1 MYITRHMEKPVME
14 LNEQYPVLLLT
25 GPRQVGK
32 TTMLEH
38 LIEVEG
44 KGRKKVSLDDLT
56 LRELAKTDPKM
67 FFQLYQPP
75 LLIDEVQYAPEL
87 FPYIKIMV
95 DERHQPGDFWLT
107 GSQLF
112 KMMEGV
118 QESLAGR
125 VALLH
130 LSPLS
135 QSEIMKRP
143 PEPPFSLELPLLS
156 ERQNGRQMLNTPKV
170 FQRIHQG
177 GMPALVTGT
186 YSNASIFYSSY
197 IDTYMERDVRR
208 LSNDIDSLKFLRF
221 LRSVAART
229 SQQVNYKGIADD
241 AEIDQT
247 TAKNW
252 LHVLEA
258 LGIIFLLEP
267 YSNNVLKRTVSTPKL
282 YFYDSGIVCYLTR
295 WSSPET
301 AMEGAMSGALLE
313 NYTVAEIIKTYQN
326 AGQEPFLY
334 YYRDKDAR
342 EIDLI
347 LERDGKLFP
356 IEIKK
361 MASPP
366 KKLTKVFDLIDPA
379 HSDSFNAFAY
389 IRDDKDVMKLV
400 NNFIKNTTPKGAQ
413 QNDPFWE
420 RSEIALDTALI
431 LYLIHEAPPEEQ
443 NFEMLIYMMNFAEVR
458 EEDDQYRSPL
468 DMLFRVLEEEQPN
481 HVAVKQYKAF
491 KQAAGDICSK

>member
-44 KGRKKVSLDDLT
+44 KGRKKASLDDLT

-156 ERQNGRQMLNTPKV
+156 ERQNGRQMLNTPEV

-347 LERDGKLFP
+347 LEQDGKLFP

-366 KKLTKVFDLIDPA
+366 KKLTKVFDLID
-379 HSDSFNAFAY
+379 
-389 IRDDKDVMKLV
+389 K
-400 NNFIKNTTPKGAQ
+400 
-413 QNDPFWE
+413 
-420 RSEIALDTALI
+420 
-431 LYLIHEAPPEEQ
+431 
-443 NFEMLIYMMNFAEVR
+443 
-458 EEDDQYRSPL
+458 SPL
-468 DMLFRVLEEEQPN
+468 QRGTGAILCMADQLG
-481 HVAVKQYKAF
+481 AF
-491 KQAAGDICSK
+491 DQNNLIVPISLI

>member
-156 ERQNGRQMLNTPKV
+156 ERQNGRQMLNTPEV

-366 KKLTKVFDLIDPA
+366 KKLTKVFDLID
-379 HSDSFNAFAY
+379 
-389 IRDDKDVMKLV
+389 K
-400 NNFIKNTTPKGAQ
+400 
-413 QNDPFWE
+413 
-420 RSEIALDTALI
+420 
-431 LYLIHEAPPEEQ
+431 
-443 NFEMLIYMMNFAEVR
+443 
-458 EEDDQYRSPL
+458 SPL
-468 DMLFRVLEEEQPN
+468 QRDTGAILCMADQLG
-481 HVAVKQYKAF
+481 AF
-491 KQAAGDICSK
+491 DQNNLIVPISLI

>member
-1 MYITRHMEKPVME
+1 MA
-14 LNEQYPVLLLT
+14 LNQQYPVLLLT

-38 LIEVEG
+38 LIEAEG
-44 KGRKKVSLDDLT
+44 RGRSKVSLDDLT
-56 LRELAKTDPKM
+56 ERELAKTDPKM
-67 FFQLYQPP
+67 FFQLHQPP

-87 FPYIKIMV
+87 FPYIKIMA
-95 DERHQPGDFWLT
+95 DSRHEPGDFWLT

-135 QSEIMKRP
+135 QSEILRC
-143 PEPPFSLELPLLS
+143 PENAPFRLDLTMLA
-156 ERQNGRQMLNTPKV
+156 ERQKLCGTMDTPAI
-170 FQRIHQG
+170 FRRIFQG
-177 GMPALVTGT
+177 GMPSLVSGA
-186 YSNASIFYSSY
+186 YQDANIFYSSY

-208 LSNDIDSLKFLRF
+208 LSNGIDSLKFLKF
-221 LRSVAART
+221 LRSAAART
-229 SQQVNYKGIADD
+229 SQQVNYMGIADD
-241 AEIDQT
+241 AEIDQV

-252 LHVLEA
+252 LHILEA
-258 LGIIFLLEP
+258 LGIVFLLHS

-282 YFYDSGIVCYLTR
+282 YFYDTGLVCYLTR

-313 NYTVAEIIKTYQN
+313 NYAVAEIIKSYQN
-326 AGQEPFLY
+326 AGQEPYLY

-347 LERDGKLFP
+347 LEQDGTLCP

-366 KKLTKVFDLIDPA
+366 KKLTKVFELIDKSSLQRGTGA
-379 HSDSFNAFAY
+379 VLCMADQLSAF
-389 IRDDKDVMKLV
+389 DQD
-400 NNFIKNTTPKGAQ
+400 N
-413 QNDPFWE
+413 
-420 RSEIALDTALI
+420 LI
-431 LYLIHEAPPEEQ
+431 VPISLI
-443 NFEMLIYMMNFAEVR
+443 
-458 EEDDQYRSPL
+458 
-468 DMLFRVLEEEQPN
+468 
-481 HVAVKQYKAF
+481 
-491 KQAAGDICSK
+491 

>member
-156 ERQNGRQMLNTPKV
+156 ERQNGRQMLNTPEV

-177 GMPALVTGT
+177 GMPALVTGI

-267 YSNNVLKRTVSTPKL
+267 YSNNALKRTVSTPKL

-366 KKLTKVFDLIDPA
+366 KKLTKVFDLID
-379 HSDSFNAFAY
+379 
-389 IRDDKDVMKLV
+389 K
-400 NNFIKNTTPKGAQ
+400 
-413 QNDPFWE
+413 
-420 RSEIALDTALI
+420 
-431 LYLIHEAPPEEQ
+431 
-443 NFEMLIYMMNFAEVR
+443 
-458 EEDDQYRSPL
+458 SPL
-468 DMLFRVLEEEQPN
+468 QRGTGAILCMADQLG
-481 HVAVKQYKAF
+481 AF
-491 KQAAGDICSK
+491 DQNNLIVPISLI

>member
-87 FPYIKIMV
+87 FPYIKLMV

-156 ERQNGRQMLNTPKV
+156 ERQNGRQMLNTPEV

-366 KKLTKVFDLIDPA
+366 KKLTKVFDLID
-379 HSDSFNAFAY
+379 
-389 IRDDKDVMKLV
+389 K
-400 NNFIKNTTPKGAQ
+400 
-413 QNDPFWE
+413 
-420 RSEIALDTALI
+420 
-431 LYLIHEAPPEEQ
+431 
-443 NFEMLIYMMNFAEVR
+443 
-458 EEDDQYRSPL
+458 SPL
-468 DMLFRVLEEEQPN
+468 QRGTGAILCMADQLG
-481 HVAVKQYKAF
+481 AF
-491 KQAAGDICSK
+491 DQNNLIVPISLI

>member
-130 LSPLS
+130 LSPFS

-156 ERQNGRQMLNTPKV
+156 ERQNGRQMLNTPEV

-221 LRSVAART
+221 LRSVAARA

-301 AMEGAMSGALLE
+301 AMDGAMSGALLE

-366 KKLTKVFDLIDPA
+366 KKLTKVFDLID
-379 HSDSFNAFAY
+379 
-389 IRDDKDVMKLV
+389 K
-400 NNFIKNTTPKGAQ
+400 
-413 QNDPFWE
+413 
-420 RSEIALDTALI
+420 
-431 LYLIHEAPPEEQ
+431 
-443 NFEMLIYMMNFAEVR
+443 
-458 EEDDQYRSPL
+458 SPL
-468 DMLFRVLEEEQPN
+468 QRGTGAILCMADQLG
-481 HVAVKQYKAF
+481 AF
-491 KQAAGDICSK
+491 DQNNLIVPISLI

>member
-130 LSPLS
+130 LSPLY

-156 ERQNGRQMLNTPKV
+156 ERQNGRQMLNTPEV

-366 KKLTKVFDLIDPA
+366 KKLTKVFDLID
-379 HSDSFNAFAY
+379 
-389 IRDDKDVMKLV
+389 K
-400 NNFIKNTTPKGAQ
+400 
-413 QNDPFWE
+413 
-420 RSEIALDTALI
+420 
-431 LYLIHEAPPEEQ
+431 
-443 NFEMLIYMMNFAEVR
+443 
-458 EEDDQYRSPL
+458 SPL
-468 DMLFRVLEEEQPN
+468 QRGTGAILCMADQLG
-481 HVAVKQYKAF
+481 AF
-491 KQAAGDICSK
+491 DQNNLIVPISLI

>member
-1 MYITRHMEKPVME
+1 ME

-75 LLIDEVQYAPEL
+75 LLIDEVQDAPEL

-112 KMMEGV
+112 KMMKGV

-156 ERQNGRQMLNTPKV
+156 ERQNGRQMLNTPEV

-366 KKLTKVFDLIDPA
+366 KKLTKVFDLID
-379 HSDSFNAFAY
+379 
-389 IRDDKDVMKLV
+389 K
-400 NNFIKNTTPKGAQ
+400 
-413 QNDPFWE
+413 
-420 RSEIALDTALI
+420 
-431 LYLIHEAPPEEQ
+431 
-443 NFEMLIYMMNFAEVR
+443 
-458 EEDDQYRSPL
+458 SPL
-468 DMLFRVLEEEQPN
+468 QRGTGAILCMADQLG
-481 HVAVKQYKAF
+481 AF
-491 KQAAGDICSK
+491 DQNNLIVPISLI

>member
-125 VALLH
+125 GALLH

-366 KKLTKVFDLIDPA
+366 KKLTKVFDLID
-379 HSDSFNAFAY
+379 
-389 IRDDKDVMKLV
+389 K
-400 NNFIKNTTPKGAQ
+400 
-413 QNDPFWE
+413 
-420 RSEIALDTALI
+420 
-431 LYLIHEAPPEEQ
+431 
-443 NFEMLIYMMNFAEVR
+443 
-458 EEDDQYRSPL
+458 SPL
-468 DMLFRVLEEEQPN
+468 QRGTGAILCMADQLG
-481 HVAVKQYKAF
+481 AF
-491 KQAAGDICSK
+491 DQNNLIVPISLI

>member
-156 ERQNGRQMLNTPKV
+156 ERQNGRQMLNTPEV

-208 LSNDIDSLKFLRF
+208 LSNDIDSLKLLRF

-241 AEIDQT
+241 AEIDQA

-366 KKLTKVFDLIDPA
+366 KKLTKVFDLID
-379 HSDSFNAFAY
+379 
-389 IRDDKDVMKLV
+389 K
-400 NNFIKNTTPKGAQ
+400 
-413 QNDPFWE
+413 
-420 RSEIALDTALI
+420 
-431 LYLIHEAPPEEQ
+431 
-443 NFEMLIYMMNFAEVR
+443 
-458 EEDDQYRSPL
+458 SPL
-468 DMLFRVLEEEQPN
+468 QRGTGAILCMADQLG
-481 HVAVKQYKAF
+481 AF
-491 KQAAGDICSK
+491 DQNNLIVPISLI

>member
-95 DERHQPGDFWLT
+95 DKRHQPGDFWLT

-156 ERQNGRQMLNTPKV
+156 ERQNGRQMLNTPEV

-366 KKLTKVFDLIDPA
+366 KKLTKVFDLID
-379 HSDSFNAFAY
+379 
-389 IRDDKDVMKLV
+389 K
-400 NNFIKNTTPKGAQ
+400 
-413 QNDPFWE
+413 
-420 RSEIALDTALI
+420 
-431 LYLIHEAPPEEQ
+431 
-443 NFEMLIYMMNFAEVR
+443 
-458 EEDDQYRSPL
+458 SPL
-468 DMLFRVLEEEQPN
+468 QRGTGAILCMADQLG
-481 HVAVKQYKAF
+481 AF
-491 KQAAGDICSK
+491 DQNNLIVPISLI

>member
-112 KMMEGV
+112 KMMKGV

-156 ERQNGRQMLNTPKV
+156 ERQNGRQMLNTPEV

-208 LSNDIDSLKFLRF
+208 LSNDIDSLKRF

-366 KKLTKVFDLIDPA
+366 KKLTKVFDLID
-379 HSDSFNAFAY
+379 
-389 IRDDKDVMKLV
+389 K
-400 NNFIKNTTPKGAQ
+400 
-413 QNDPFWE
+413 
-420 RSEIALDTALI
+420 
-431 LYLIHEAPPEEQ
+431 
-443 NFEMLIYMMNFAEVR
+443 
-458 EEDDQYRSPL
+458 SPL
-468 DMLFRVLEEEQPN
+468 QRGTGAILCMADQLG
-481 HVAVKQYKAF
+481 AF
-491 KQAAGDICSK
+491 DQNNLIVPISLI

>member
-156 ERQNGRQMLNTPKV
+156 ERQNGRQMLNTPEV

-366 KKLTKVFDLIDPA
+366 KKLTKVFDLID
-379 HSDSFNAFAY
+379 
-389 IRDDKDVMKLV
+389 K
-400 NNFIKNTTPKGAQ
+400 
-413 QNDPFWE
+413 
-420 RSEIALDTALI
+420 
-431 LYLIHEAPPEEQ
+431 
-443 NFEMLIYMMNFAEVR
+443 
-458 EEDDQYRSPL
+458 SPL
-468 DMLFRVLEEEQPN
+468 QRGTGAILC
-481 HVAVKQYKAF
+481 KADQLGAF
-491 KQAAGDICSK
+491 DQNNLIVPISLI

>member
-156 ERQNGRQMLNTPKV
+156 ERQNGRQMLNTPEV

-241 AEIDQT
+241 AGIDQT

-366 KKLTKVFDLIDPA
+366 KKLTKVFDLID
-379 HSDSFNAFAY
+379 
-389 IRDDKDVMKLV
+389 K
-400 NNFIKNTTPKGAQ
+400 
-413 QNDPFWE
+413 
-420 RSEIALDTALI
+420 
-431 LYLIHEAPPEEQ
+431 
-443 NFEMLIYMMNFAEVR
+443 
-458 EEDDQYRSPL
+458 SPL
-468 DMLFRVLEEEQPN
+468 QRGTGAILCMADQLG
-481 HVAVKQYKAF
+481 AF
-491 KQAAGDICSK
+491 DQNNLIVPISLI

>member
-156 ERQNGRQMLNTPKV
+156 ERQNGRQMLNTPEV

-221 LRSVAART
+221 MRSVAART

-366 KKLTKVFDLIDPA
+366 KKLTKVFDLID
-379 HSDSFNAFAY
+379 
-389 IRDDKDVMKLV
+389 K
-400 NNFIKNTTPKGAQ
+400 
-413 QNDPFWE
+413 
-420 RSEIALDTALI
+420 
-431 LYLIHEAPPEEQ
+431 
-443 NFEMLIYMMNFAEVR
+443 
-458 EEDDQYRSPL
+458 SPL
-468 DMLFRVLEEEQPN
+468 QRGTGAILCMADQLG
-481 HVAVKQYKAF
+481 AF
-491 KQAAGDICSK
+491 DQNNLIVPISLI

>member
-156 ERQNGRQMLNTPKV
+156 ERQNGRQMLNTPEV

-366 KKLTKVFDLIDPA
+366 KTLTKVFDLID
-379 HSDSFNAFAY
+379 
-389 IRDDKDVMKLV
+389 K
-400 NNFIKNTTPKGAQ
+400 
-413 QNDPFWE
+413 
-420 RSEIALDTALI
+420 
-431 LYLIHEAPPEEQ
+431 
-443 NFEMLIYMMNFAEVR
+443 
-458 EEDDQYRSPL
+458 SPL
-468 DMLFRVLEEEQPN
+468 QRGTGAILCMADQLG
-481 HVAVKQYKAF
+481 AF
-491 KQAAGDICSK
+491 DQNNLIVPISLI

>member
-14 LNEQYPVLLLT
+14 LNEQYPVFLLT

-156 ERQNGRQMLNTPKV
+156 ERQNGRQMLNTPEV

-366 KKLTKVFDLIDPA
+366 KKLTKVFDLID
-379 HSDSFNAFAY
+379 
-389 IRDDKDVMKLV
+389 K
-400 NNFIKNTTPKGAQ
+400 
-413 QNDPFWE
+413 
-420 RSEIALDTALI
+420 
-431 LYLIHEAPPEEQ
+431 
-443 NFEMLIYMMNFAEVR
+443 
-458 EEDDQYRSPL
+458 SPL
-468 DMLFRVLEEEQPN
+468 QRGTGAILCMADQLG
-481 HVAVKQYKAF
+481 AF
-491 KQAAGDICSK
+491 DQNNLIVPISLI

>member
-118 QESLAGR
+118 QETLAGR

-156 ERQNGRQMLNTPKV
+156 ERQNGRQMLNTPEV

-366 KKLTKVFDLIDPA
+366 KKLTKVFDLID
-379 HSDSFNAFAY
+379 
-389 IRDDKDVMKLV
+389 K
-400 NNFIKNTTPKGAQ
+400 
-413 QNDPFWE
+413 
-420 RSEIALDTALI
+420 
-431 LYLIHEAPPEEQ
+431 
-443 NFEMLIYMMNFAEVR
+443 
-458 EEDDQYRSPL
+458 SPL
-468 DMLFRVLEEEQPN
+468 QRGTGAILCMADQLG
-481 HVAVKQYKAF
+481 AF
-491 KQAAGDICSK
+491 DQNNLIVPISLI

>member
-135 QSEIMKRP
+135 QSEIMQRP

-156 ERQNGRQMLNTPKV
+156 ERQNGRQMLNTPEV

-366 KKLTKVFDLIDPA
+366 KKLTKVFDLID
-379 HSDSFNAFAY
+379 
-389 IRDDKDVMKLV
+389 K
-400 NNFIKNTTPKGAQ
+400 
-413 QNDPFWE
+413 
-420 RSEIALDTALI
+420 
-431 LYLIHEAPPEEQ
+431 
-443 NFEMLIYMMNFAEVR
+443 
-458 EEDDQYRSPL
+458 SPL
-468 DMLFRVLEEEQPN
+468 QRGTGAILCMADQLG
-481 HVAVKQYKAF
+481 AF
-491 KQAAGDICSK
+491 DQNNLIVPISLI

>member
-156 ERQNGRQMLNTPKV
+156 ERQNGRQMLNTPEV
-170 FQRIHQG
+170 FQHIHQG

-347 LERDGKLFP
+347 LEQDGKLFP

-366 KKLTKVFDLIDPA
+366 KKLTKVFDLIG
-379 HSDSFNAFAY
+379 
-389 IRDDKDVMKLV
+389 K
-400 NNFIKNTTPKGAQ
+400 
-413 QNDPFWE
+413 
-420 RSEIALDTALI
+420 
-431 LYLIHEAPPEEQ
+431 
-443 NFEMLIYMMNFAEVR
+443 
-458 EEDDQYRSPL
+458 SPL
-468 DMLFRVLEEEQPN
+468 QRGTGAILCMADQLG
-481 HVAVKQYKAF
+481 AF
-491 KQAAGDICSK
+491 DQNNLIVPISLI

>member
-75 LLIDEVQYAPEL
+75 LFIDEVQYAPEL

-156 ERQNGRQMLNTPKV
+156 ERQNGRQMLNTPEV

-366 KKLTKVFDLIDPA
+366 KKLTKVFDLID
-379 HSDSFNAFAY
+379 
-389 IRDDKDVMKLV
+389 K
-400 NNFIKNTTPKGAQ
+400 
-413 QNDPFWE
+413 
-420 RSEIALDTALI
+420 
-431 LYLIHEAPPEEQ
+431 
-443 NFEMLIYMMNFAEVR
+443 
-458 EEDDQYRSPL
+458 SPL
-468 DMLFRVLEEEQPN
+468 QRGTGAILCMADQLG
-481 HVAVKQYKAF
+481 AF
-491 KQAAGDICSK
+491 DQNNLIVPISLI

>member
-56 LRELAKTDPKM
+56 LRELAKTEPKM

-156 ERQNGRQMLNTPKV
+156 ERQNGRQMLNTPEV

-197 IDTYMERDVRR
+197 INTYMERDVRR

-366 KKLTKVFDLIDPA
+366 KKLTKVFDLID
-379 HSDSFNAFAY
+379 
-389 IRDDKDVMKLV
+389 K
-400 NNFIKNTTPKGAQ
+400 
-413 QNDPFWE
+413 
-420 RSEIALDTALI
+420 
-431 LYLIHEAPPEEQ
+431 
-443 NFEMLIYMMNFAEVR
+443 
-458 EEDDQYRSPL
+458 SPL
-468 DMLFRVLEEEQPN
+468 QRGTGAILCMADQLG
-481 HVAVKQYKAF
+481 AF
-491 KQAAGDICSK
+491 DQNNLIVPISLI

>member
-156 ERQNGRQMLNTPKV
+156 ERQNGRQMLNTPEV

-366 KKLTKVFDLIDPA
+366 KKLTKVFDLID
-379 HSDSFNAFAY
+379 
-389 IRDDKDVMKLV
+389 K
-400 NNFIKNTTPKGAQ
+400 
-413 QNDPFWE
+413 
-420 RSEIALDTALI
+420 
-431 LYLIHEAPPEEQ
+431 
-443 NFEMLIYMMNFAEVR
+443 
-458 EEDDQYRSPL
+458 SPL
-468 DMLFRVLEEEQPN
+468 QRGTGAILCMAAQLG
-481 HVAVKQYKAF
+481 AF
-491 KQAAGDICSK
+491 DQNNLIVPISLI

>member
-156 ERQNGRQMLNTPKV
+156 ERQNGRQMLNTPEV

-301 AMEGAMSGALLE
+301 VMEGAMSGALLE

-366 KKLTKVFDLIDPA
+366 KKLTKVFDLID
-379 HSDSFNAFAY
+379 
-389 IRDDKDVMKLV
+389 K
-400 NNFIKNTTPKGAQ
+400 
-413 QNDPFWE
+413 
-420 RSEIALDTALI
+420 
-431 LYLIHEAPPEEQ
+431 
-443 NFEMLIYMMNFAEVR
+443 
-458 EEDDQYRSPL
+458 SPL
-468 DMLFRVLEEEQPN
+468 QRGTGAILCMADQLG
-481 HVAVKQYKAF
+481 AF
-491 KQAAGDICSK
+491 DQNNLIVPISLI

>member
-156 ERQNGRQMLNTPKV
+156 ERQNGRQMLNTPEV

-366 KKLTKVFDLIDPA
+366 KKLTKVFDLID
-379 HSDSFNAFAY
+379 
-389 IRDDKDVMKLV
+389 K
-400 NNFIKNTTPKGAQ
+400 
-413 QNDPFWE
+413 
-420 RSEIALDTALI
+420 
-431 LYLIHEAPPEEQ
+431 
-443 NFEMLIYMMNFAEVR
+443 
-458 EEDDQYRSPL
+458 SPL
-468 DMLFRVLEEEQPN
+468 QRGTGAILCMADQLG
-481 HVAVKQYKAF
+481 AF
-491 KQAAGDICSK
+491 DQTNLIVPISLI

>member
-156 ERQNGRQMLNTPKV
+156 ERQNGRQMLNTPEV
-170 FQRIHQG
+170 FQHIHQG

-347 LERDGKLFP
+347 LEQDGKLFP
-356 IEIKK
+356 TEIKK
-361 MASPP
+361 MVSPP
-366 KKLTKVFDLIDPA
+366 KKLTKVFDLID
-379 HSDSFNAFAY
+379 
-389 IRDDKDVMKLV
+389 K
-400 NNFIKNTTPKGAQ
+400 
-413 QNDPFWE
+413 
-420 RSEIALDTALI
+420 
-431 LYLIHEAPPEEQ
+431 
-443 NFEMLIYMMNFAEVR
+443 
-458 EEDDQYRSPL
+458 SPL
-468 DMLFRVLEEEQPN
+468 QRGTGAILCMADQLG
-481 HVAVKQYKAF
+481 AF
-491 KQAAGDICSK
+491 DQNNLIVPISLI

>member
-143 PEPPFSLELPLLS
+143 PEPPFSLELSLLS
-156 ERQNGRQMLNTPKV
+156 ERQNGRQMLNTPEV
-170 FQRIHQG
+170 FQHIHQG

-186 YSNASIFYSSY
+186 YSNAPIFYSSY

-301 AMEGAMSGALLE
+301 AMEGAMSGAMLE

-366 KKLTKVFDLIDPA
+366 KKLTKVFDLID
-379 HSDSFNAFAY
+379 
-389 IRDDKDVMKLV
+389 K
-400 NNFIKNTTPKGAQ
+400 
-413 QNDPFWE
+413 
-420 RSEIALDTALI
+420 
-431 LYLIHEAPPEEQ
+431 
-443 NFEMLIYMMNFAEVR
+443 
-458 EEDDQYRSPL
+458 SPL
-468 DMLFRVLEEEQPN
+468 QRGTGAILCMADQLG
-481 HVAVKQYKAF
+481 AF
-491 KQAAGDICSK
+491 DQNNLIVPISLI

>member
-156 ERQNGRQMLNTPKV
+156 ERQNGRQMLNTPEV
-170 FQRIHQG
+170 FQHIHQG

-301 AMEGAMSGALLE
+301 AMEGAMSGVLLE

-366 KKLTKVFDLIDPA
+366 KKLTKVFDLID
-379 HSDSFNAFAY
+379 
-389 IRDDKDVMKLV
+389 K
-400 NNFIKNTTPKGAQ
+400 
-413 QNDPFWE
+413 
-420 RSEIALDTALI
+420 
-431 LYLIHEAPPEEQ
+431 
-443 NFEMLIYMMNFAEVR
+443 
-458 EEDDQYRSPL
+458 SPL
-468 DMLFRVLEEEQPN
+468 QRGTGAILCMADQLG
-481 HVAVKQYKAF
+481 AF
-491 KQAAGDICSK
+491 DQNNLIVPISLI

>member
-38 LIEVEG
+38 LKEVEG

-156 ERQNGRQMLNTPKV
+156 ERQNGRQMLNTPEV

-366 KKLTKVFDLIDPA
+366 KKLTKVFDLID
-379 HSDSFNAFAY
+379 
-389 IRDDKDVMKLV
+389 K
-400 NNFIKNTTPKGAQ
+400 
-413 QNDPFWE
+413 
-420 RSEIALDTALI
+420 
-431 LYLIHEAPPEEQ
+431 
-443 NFEMLIYMMNFAEVR
+443 
-458 EEDDQYRSPL
+458 SPL
-468 DMLFRVLEEEQPN
+468 QRGTGAILCMADQLG
-481 HVAVKQYKAF
+481 AF
-491 KQAAGDICSK
+491 DQNNLIVPISLI

>member
-156 ERQNGRQMLNTPKV
+156 ERQNGRQMLNMPEV

-366 KKLTKVFDLIDPA
+366 KKLTKVFDLID
-379 HSDSFNAFAY
+379 
-389 IRDDKDVMKLV
+389 K
-400 NNFIKNTTPKGAQ
+400 
-413 QNDPFWE
+413 
-420 RSEIALDTALI
+420 
-431 LYLIHEAPPEEQ
+431 
-443 NFEMLIYMMNFAEVR
+443 
-458 EEDDQYRSPL
+458 SPL
-468 DMLFRVLEEEQPN
+468 QRGTGAILCMADQLG
-481 HVAVKQYKAF
+481 AF
-491 KQAAGDICSK
+491 DQNNLIVPISLI

>member
-156 ERQNGRQMLNTPKV
+156 ERQNGRQMLNTPEV

-229 SQQVNYKGIADD
+229 SQQVNYKGIAEELARREFVVFNVNAYD

-366 KKLTKVFDLIDPA
+366 KKLTKVFDLID
-379 HSDSFNAFAY
+379 
-389 IRDDKDVMKLV
+389 K
-400 NNFIKNTTPKGAQ
+400 
-413 QNDPFWE
+413 
-420 RSEIALDTALI
+420 
-431 LYLIHEAPPEEQ
+431 
-443 NFEMLIYMMNFAEVR
+443 
-458 EEDDQYRSPL
+458 SPL
-468 DMLFRVLEEEQPN
+468 QRGTGAILCMADQLG
-481 HVAVKQYKAF
+481 AF
-491 KQAAGDICSK
+491 DQNNLIVPISLI

>member
-118 QESLAGR
+118 QECLAGR

-156 ERQNGRQMLNTPKV
+156 ERQNGRQMLNTPEV

-347 LERDGKLFP
+347 LEQDGKLFP

-366 KKLTKVFDLIDPA
+366 KKLTKVFDLID
-379 HSDSFNAFAY
+379 
-389 IRDDKDVMKLV
+389 K
-400 NNFIKNTTPKGAQ
+400 
-413 QNDPFWE
+413 
-420 RSEIALDTALI
+420 
-431 LYLIHEAPPEEQ
+431 
-443 NFEMLIYMMNFAEVR
+443 
-458 EEDDQYRSPL
+458 SPL
-468 DMLFRVLEEEQPN
+468 QRGTGAILCMADQLG
-481 HVAVKQYKAF
+481 AF
-491 KQAAGDICSK
+491 DQNNLIVPISLI

>member
-156 ERQNGRQMLNTPKV
+156 ERQNGRQMLNTPEV

-258 LGIIFLLEP
+258 LGSIFLLEP

-366 KKLTKVFDLIDPA
+366 KKLTKVFDLID
-379 HSDSFNAFAY
+379 
-389 IRDDKDVMKLV
+389 K
-400 NNFIKNTTPKGAQ
+400 
-413 QNDPFWE
+413 
-420 RSEIALDTALI
+420 
-431 LYLIHEAPPEEQ
+431 
-443 NFEMLIYMMNFAEVR
+443 
-458 EEDDQYRSPL
+458 SPL
-468 DMLFRVLEEEQPN
+468 QRGTGAILCMADQLG
-481 HVAVKQYKAF
+481 AF
-491 KQAAGDICSK
+491 DQNNLIVPISLI